1 MSAHTRN
8 ISVASPFTLSQT
20 DQIPFFFCAI
30 PYHLI
35 DDEVFPQLKGNHIK
49 LLLVIDRYRNLKLKQ
64 KKFDHLL
71 LSGWTIAVSQQVL
84 ADRCGVKRPTINNLV
99 EELIGLGL
107 LEKQLDDKSGRYRY
121 RLTAYKVTSEEVK
134 KMRYQH
140 EMDTEETLGAS
151 EVQRLQQEVGA
162 LKQRIEADIQPQQDE
177 ELIEVTPVCQGIE
190 QGGVKPSDT
199 LIDKL
204 KDINITSSS
213 TLIDNPEIQQQLE
226 FDQRASGSSVT
237 PHNASYDD
245 DVRELTEYWYLHK
258 KARCYGSH
266 HQYRL
271 HNFKGCVA
279 ALVSDYNLDRQ
290 QAVEVL
296 KVCIKLHID
305 TPDTPNWYIKHHQGL
320 EYLNM
325 AMAQVTDNPA
335 RADGSSIHQQ
345 AKQQLHQYIRTYIQP
360 LLRAGKPL
368 DLKDILHHVNIRKPK
383 LVQQIGEQ
391 QVQHMVQRVLQ
402 S

>member
-1 MSAHTRN
+1 MTATIHTQDV
-8 ISVASPFTLSQT
+8 SASPFTLSQT

-35 DDEVFPQLKGNHIK
+35 DSEVFPQLKGNHIK

-71 LSGWTIAVSQQVL
+71 LSGWTIPVSQQVL

-99 EELIGLGL
+99 EELIGFGL

-121 RLTAYKVTSEEVK
+121 RLTAYKVTSEQVK

-140 EMDTEETLGAS
+140 EMDTEETLDSS
-151 EVQRLQQEVGA
+151 EVQRLQQEVEA
-162 LKQRIEADIQPQQDE
+162 LKERIEADIQPQQDE
-177 ELIEVTPVCQGIE
+177 ELVEVNPVCQGIE
-190 QGGVKPSDT
+190 QGGVKSSDN
-199 LIDKL
+199 IKRYK

-213 TLIDNPEIQQQLE
+213 TLKDKPQIQQQLE
-226 FDQRASGSSVT
+226 FDQAASGSPVT
-237 PHNASYDD
+237 PHNDSYDD
-245 DVRELTEYWYLHK
+245 DVRELTEIWYLHK
-258 KARCYGSH
+258 KARCYGAH

-279 ALVSDYNLDRQ
+279 ALVNDYNLDRQ

-296 KVCIKLHID
+296 KACIKLHAD
-305 TPDTPNWYIKHHQGL
+305 TPDTPNWYLKHHQGL

-325 AMAQVTDNPA
+325 AMAQVTDNLA
-335 RADGSSIHQQ
+335 IADGSSIHQE
-345 AKQQLHQYIRTYIQP
+345 AKQQLHSYLRTNIQP
-360 LLRAGKPL
+360 LMQTGKPL
-368 DLKDILHHVNIRKPK
+368 DLNDILHRVNIRKPK
-383 LVQQIGEQ
+383 LVQQLGAK
-391 QVQHMVQRVLQ
+391 
-402 S
+402 